1 VSAQGPRATERGK
14 FLSSS
19 GKRRLSL
26 SSTRHRALFITNE
39 KQVITNEKQ
48 VITDEA
54 QAAPAGCVPRGT
66 IPPPGSGLGG
76 AAGRA
81 L

>member
-1 VSAQGPRATERGK
+1 MSAQGPRATERGK

-54 QAAPAGCVPRGT
+54 RRPRLRDVCPA
-66 IPPPGSGLGG
+66 
-76 AAGRA
+76 
-81 L
+81 